1 MIRRKSQ
8 LELNNELVNKEMKSI
23 FSQVSKSAL
32 AINPT
37 TNEINNDD
45 DSININKTS
54 DKNNNYN
61 NANVAINK
69 NYLPMQTFNNESV
82 ETDSTFYNSNL
93 VTDVYLTDDLSLL
106 PMIDDKTLLTTIK
119 AKFENRKY
127 YVIKLIHIT
136 CTKKEA

>member
-32 AINPT
+32 AAADPT
-37 TNEINNDD
+37 SEINNNAT
-45 DSININKTS
+45 ININTTS

-61 NANVAINK
+61 NSNVVINK

-127 YVIKLIHIT
+127 FVS
-136 CTKKEA
+136 

>member
-23 FSQVSKSAL
+23 FSQVSKTAL
-32 AINPT
+32 AIDP
-37 TNEINNDD
+37 TNEINNNNAT
-45 DSININKTS
+45 ININTTS

-61 NANVAINK
+61 NSNVAINK

-127 YVIKLIHIT
+127 YVSYFIT
-136 CTKKEA
+136 YNQIMS